1 MNTTSLDAI
10 QINSGLPSW
19 IMFVQPLFFVLAAMP
34 YLFAIAGIILVLIII
49 SSGYQMMASKG
60 DPKVFQ
66 IAQGKL
72 TTSVLGIVII
82 FVSYW
87 VVLLVLKFL
96 GINFDNP
103 LIR

>member
-1 MNTTSLDAI
+1 
-10 QINSGLPSW
+10 
-19 IMFVQPLFFVLAAMP
+19 
-34 YLFAIAGIILVLIII
+34 
-49 SSGYQMMASKG
+49 MMASKG